1 MHHFKQN
8 TSSPFLLVNVWV
20 GSKGP
25 ILFFMISYILFKLEL
40 ELCGFNTYG
49 KDTLVKELYQKYLKE
64 DKSDYRETI
73 RRCFEISGRHR

>member
-1 MHHFKQN
+1 
-8 TSSPFLLVNVWV
+8 
-20 GSKGP
+20 
-25 ILFFMISYILFKLEL
+25 MISYMLFKLEL

-64 DKSDYRETI
+64 DKSDYRKTI